1 MKKLYYIK
9 DIRAD
14 EYYWA
19 YRIDEGFTKDIKEA
33 ISFDSKEDVLRTLQ
47 QEYSANS
54 FLGRWIEIIE
64 TYYID

>member
-33 ISFDSKEDVLRTLQ
+33 TSFGSKEDVLKTLQ
-47 QEYSANS
+47 QEYMKDS
-54 FLGRWIEIIE
+54 FSGRWIEIIE
-64 TYYID
+64 AYYTD